1 MVLLVLILCVCVM
14 SYMKSHSDII
24 LCNVSEAASLMVK
37 CILNMASLYA
47 LLMRFIV
54 CRGVVSMQ
62 PCMYTVNY
70 VKEGG
75 GATSE
80 GRRTD
85 TTHTASLKLSLP
97 VFLL

>member
-14 SYMKSHSDII
+14 SYMKSHTDII

-62 PCMYTVNY
+62 PYNVNY

-75 GATSE
+75 GTTLE
-80 GRRTD
+80 GRRRHRTI
-85 TTHTASLKLSLP
+85 
-97 VFLL
+97 